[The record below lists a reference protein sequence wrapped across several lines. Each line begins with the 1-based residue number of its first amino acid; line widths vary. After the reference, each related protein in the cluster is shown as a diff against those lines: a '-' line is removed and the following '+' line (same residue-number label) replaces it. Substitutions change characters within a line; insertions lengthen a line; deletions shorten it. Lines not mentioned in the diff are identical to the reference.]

1 MEKQKETKE
10 ELFNIDILP
19 KKRLIAYVCRKYA
32 STDEE
37 RQEFYNDVL
46 TSLYKGIET
55 YDNQRPINPWLYT
68 VIKHCFIQVLK
79 HRQKFKYDDNIDVEK
94 MEAAPM
100 NERSINH
107 MEYHNYREHF
117 SNDIL
122 LALDTINPIY
132 REAIIMQQCGYRMK
146 EIATQLF
153 LKNLIQSEDEKVVK
167 QLLSYGKKKLR
178 ELLSRDGELL
188 SPPVCVCKKPTVKF
202 KKQTL
207 NHKHM
212 AKLKSELDTYISMS
226 ERDYLLLVEDHIML
240 TALKSSGLEKMSIY
254 KAAKSIID
262 NQRVE
267 IHLKPVHKR
276 YK

>member
-10 ELFNIDILP
+10 DLFNKYILP

-32 STDEE
+32 STEEE
-37 RQEFYNDVL
+37 RPEFYNDVL
-46 TSLYKGIET
+46 LNLYKGIET
-55 YDNQRPINPWLYT
+55 YDSQRPINPWLYT
-68 VIKHCFIQVLK
+68 VIKNCFIEVLK
-79 HRQKFKYDDNIDVEK
+79 RRQKFKYDSNVDIEDL
-94 MEAAPM
+94 EADPV
-100 NERSINH
+100 NGSGTNH
-107 MEYHNYREHF
+107 MEYHNYRKHF
-117 SNDIL
+117 SDDIL

-132 REAIIMQQCGYRMK
+132 REAIIMQQCGYVLK
-146 EIATQLF
+146 EIATHLF
-153 LKNLIQSEDEKVVK
+153 LKNLIQSENEQLVK
-167 QLLSYGKKKLR
+167 QYLSYGRKKLK
-178 ELLSRDGELL
+178 ELLSRDGKLL
-188 SPPVCVCKKPTVKF
+188 SPPVCKKPAVKRI
-202 KKQTL
+202 KQPL
-207 NHKHM
+207 NHEHM

-226 ERDYLLLVEDHIML
+226 ERDYLLLVEVHIML